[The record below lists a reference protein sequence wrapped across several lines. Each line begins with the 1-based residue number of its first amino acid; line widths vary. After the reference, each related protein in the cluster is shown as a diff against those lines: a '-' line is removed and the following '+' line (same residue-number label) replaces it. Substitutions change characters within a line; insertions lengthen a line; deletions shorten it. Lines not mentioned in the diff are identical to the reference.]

1 MKRKK
6 IAEGKKGKAESRRR
20 KRRSQK
26 RQKRSKQDIETL
38 GGDGVENSQL
48 MLLSISYCVKSF
60 YGISVL
66 KIDARIRT
74 GFA

>member
-26 RQKRSKQDIETL
+26 GQKRSKQEDIETL

-48 MLLSISYCVKSF
+48 MLPHI
-60 YGISVL
+60 
-66 KIDARIRT
+66 
-74 GFA
+74 